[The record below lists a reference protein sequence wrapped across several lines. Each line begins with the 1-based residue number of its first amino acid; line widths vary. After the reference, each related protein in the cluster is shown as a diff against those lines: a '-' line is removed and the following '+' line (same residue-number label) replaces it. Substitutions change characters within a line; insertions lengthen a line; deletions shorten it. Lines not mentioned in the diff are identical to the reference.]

1 MIIFE
6 DKYTMDNKN
15 TLSDQSTDE
24 VIPDENAGLSFMSH
38 IKIIDP
44 NTKEVLVQ
52 MRAD

>member
-15 TLSDQSTDE
+15 VPPAKTSDD
-24 VIPDENAGLSFMSH
+24 VIPDENTGLSFMSH
-38 IKIIDP
+38 IKITDP